1 MWLRG
6 CVFTVNYPTSIM
18 VLVSE
23 IANNL
28 ASEKGGEKIS

>member
-6 CVFTVNYPTSIM
+6 CVFTVNYPTSTM